1 MGIFSGE
8 REGIFITERD
18 IQDAIRIELS
28 KNGGL
33 CFRCNAG
40 EFWQGSQVYS
50 PSCRQDILLDIRR
63 VAGLPKGFSDLLY
76 LSPHGRVAFIE
87 VKKPGG
93 AVRPDQIKFI
103 ERMRSMGYAAGIA
116 HNVEEAKGLVES
128 L

>member
-1 MGIFSGE
+1 M
-8 REGIFITERD
+8 TEHD

-28 KNGGL
+28 KGGGL

-40 EFWQGSQVYS
+40 EFWQGRPVYS
-50 PSCRQDILLDIRR
+50 PAHRQDILIDIRR

-76 LSPHGRVAFIE
+76 LSPRGHVAFIE

-93 AVRPDQIKFI
+93 AVRPDQMKFI
-103 ERMRSMGYAAGIA
+103 HRMRSMGYAAGIA
-116 HNVEEAKGLVES
+116 HSVEEAKGLVES

>member
-8 REGIFITERD
+8 REGIFITEHD

-50 PSCRQDILLDIRR
+50 PSYRQDILLDIRR

-103 ERMRSMGYAAGIA
+103 ERMRSMGYTAGIA

>member
-8 REGIFITERD
+8 REGIFIPEHD
-18 IQDAIRIELS
+18 LQDAIRIELS
-28 KNGGL
+28 KSGGL

-40 EFWQGSQVYS
+40 EFWQGKQVYS
-50 PSCRQDILLDIRR
+50 PSYRQDILLDIRR

-76 LSPHGRVAFIE
+76 LSPNGKTAFIE

-103 ERMRSMGYAAGIA
+103 ERMRSMGYTAGIA
-116 HNVEEAKGLVES
+116 HSVEEAKGLVES

>member
-8 REGIFITERD
+8 REGIFITEHD

-33 CFRCNAG
+33 CFHCNAG

-50 PSCRQDILLDIRR
+50 PSYRQDILLDIRR